1 MNTTEMNMA
10 EKCVEA
16 AKNTEKIYQLGR
28 ESVLNPNLKHNL
40 VDIKDNNWKYWGQ
53 KAMEFEDHLKEMSNS
68 LYIIIHGLFKTD
80 DTKDV
85 KDFGHMF
92 ANCDKL
98 TIFPLVNTSNGEIF
112 DYMFYGCKSM
122 IDAPDLDTSKGK
134 VFRHMFSGCDAD
146 GLTIPEYDTS
156 NGEDFLGMFYGCSY
170 LRKLPK
176 IDTGKGKN
184 FQQFLDGCWRLAG
197 DYTFDTSNGT
207 NFHAFARNCQQM
219 TGLTIDVSNATNIAN
234 AFNNCSALVRV
245 EFSGDIPVSIS
256 FGSSKKLPAEL
267 VRDNIIYKLRD
278 YSKDANNK
286 NKHTI
291 TLHPDVWWNLDNLDE
306 YFVYRDKSNPLSG
319 YVYCL
324 TVDSYLSQVGW
335 LRA

>member
-1 MNTTEMNMA
+1 MNTTEMNIT

-28 ESVLNPNLKHNL
+28 ESVLNPALKYNV

-53 KAMEFEDHLKEMSNS
+53 KTLEFEAWLKDMSES
-68 LYIIIHGLFKTD
+68 LSVIIHGLFKAD

-85 KDFGHMF
+85 VDFGHMF

-98 TIFPLVNTSNGEIF
+98 KIFPEINTSNGEIF
-112 DYMFYGCKSM
+112 DYMYSECRMMSQPPWM
-122 IDAPDLDTSKGK
+122 DTSKGK
-134 VFRHMFSGCDAD
+134 NFRHMFSMCKHAQD
-146 GLTIPEYDTS
+146 IPTYDTS
-156 NGEDFLGMFYGCSY
+156 NGEDFLGMFYGCQY
-170 LRKLPK
+170 ATK
-176 IDTGKGKN
+176 IPPLNTRKGKN
-184 FQQFLDGCWRLAG
+184 FQQFLDGCWRITG
-197 DYTFDTSNGT
+197 DYEFDTRNGT
-207 NFHAFARNCQQM
+207 NFYAFARNCQQM
-219 TGLTIDVSNATNIAN
+219 TGLTIDVSNATSIAS

-278 YSKDANNK
+278 YSKDANNI

-291 TLHPDVWWNLDNLDE
+291 TLHSDVWWNLDNLDG

-319 YVYCL
+319 YVYCQ